1 MRLILKIGGFFFL
14 AIVLLIL
21 LLLVFVRLRAPE
33 IKLSKSIPEIDKMRE
48 ARVLSS
54 FFGLDNALPLTAIG
68 LSWTAPGKDGMPVV
82 FSREI
87 DPETLNASD
96 FEITTSN
103 GNQYKPDTVT
113 LRPASE
119 EFELRTVL
127 LIGEYGNYPDNPPV
141 SVKIVGELMSRSG
154 KNYEGQSVEVTP
166 LEDGPVLSYAEYFKI
181 DEDYPYVEK
190 GRGGDCP
197 KDETHTVVRTVWA
210 GGVKALNGGELG
222 LKERDAFQVTIIQ
235 DNDKLIVKPFQLA
248 DLSDNDNNIDLCIK
262 EPGIP
267 ILVEVKE
274 NIGIDPRGDKN
285 PATKT
290 KVVSR
295 W

>member
-1 MRLILKIGGFFFL
+1 M
-14 AIVLLIL
+14 AIVLLFL

-33 IKLSKSIPEIDKMRE
+33 IKLSKSIPEINKMRE

-82 FSREI
+82 FSQEI

-103 GNQYKPDTVT
+103 GNQYKPDIVT

-127 LIGEYGNYPDNPPV
+127 LIGEYGNHPENPPV

-154 KNYEGQSVEVTP
+154 KNYEGQTIDVIP
-166 LEDGPVLSYAEYFKI
+166 LEDGPALSYAEYFKI

-190 GRGGDCP
+190 GRGRDCP
-197 KDETHTVVRTVWA
+197 KDGTQTVVRTVWA
-210 GGVKALNGGELG
+210 GGVKDLNGGELG
-222 LKERDAFQVTIIQ
+222 LKETDAFQVTIIQ

-248 DLSDNDNNIDLCIK
+248 DLNDSDNNIDLCIK
-262 EPGIP
+262 EPGMP
-267 ILVEVKE
+267 ILVKVKE